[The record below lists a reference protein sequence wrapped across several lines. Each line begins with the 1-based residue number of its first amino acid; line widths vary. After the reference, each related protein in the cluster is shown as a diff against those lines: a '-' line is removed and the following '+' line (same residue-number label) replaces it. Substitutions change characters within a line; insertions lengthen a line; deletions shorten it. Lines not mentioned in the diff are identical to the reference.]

1 MKPSFCSGI
10 LPLLLT
16 AILFTGCHRPVRNP
30 LDHNGY
36 FSYARYV
43 DVSLCGDS
51 TAAVVTFSPYDGSAD
66 TVYVRIPVRDVVCM
80 SSGYAACLDA
90 LDCGSVISAVSGAA
104 YITDTLLRER
114 FCMTKSG
121 KACGRWIDNEAFSG
135 GSPGNSS
142 VGGGAGDPSLKPLY
156 DVGYG
161 PSLDLERLLVL
172 SPDLVAAYTVS
183 PSDIRYMDRLSEE
196 GIPVIC
202 LYDHYEN
209 HPLARAE
216 YLRLFGLLAGRK
228 ETADSLFNAVSR
240 RYLSLSEKVREIT
253 GAGEYQLGSDDNMDE
268 QEAFEA
274 TRKSCSR
281 KVLLNAPYG
290 DAWYIP
296 GEDNYFSQLIRDAG
310 GEVLGSRHGSRESSV
325 ITQEKAFLLAKE
337 ADYWL
342 NPGWCRTKS
351 DILSAVT
358 VSKFIGLDGIGI
370 YNNIRRTTPEGGND
384 FWESGAVRPDLILE
398 DLVMILHPDMAD
410 TLCVSSADRKQPM
423 DGRLYY
429 FIHVE

>member
-1 MKPSFCSGI
+1 MKPSIICGI
-10 LPLLLT
+10 LPLLFT

-30 LDHNGY
+30 SDHNGY

-51 TAAVVTFSPYDGSAD
+51 AAVVTFSPYDGSAD
-66 TVYVRIPVRDVVCM
+66 TVYVRIPVRNVVCM

-90 LDCGSVISAVSGAA
+90 LDCGSVISAVSGAG

-114 FCMTKSG
+114 FCMTRSG

-135 GSPGNSS
+135 GGPGNSS
-142 VGGGAGDPSLKPLY
+142 DDGDPRNPSMKPLY

-202 LYDHYEN
+202 LYDHYED

-216 YLRLFGLLAGRK
+216 YLRLFGLLAGRG
-228 ETADSLFNAVSR
+228 EAADSLFNAVSQ
-240 RYLSLSEKVREIT
+240 RYLSLSAKIRQII
-253 GAGEYQLGSDDNMDE
+253 GAGGGQLGEYGNMEE
-268 QEAFEA
+268 QEAFES
-274 TRKSCSR
+274 TLKSCSR

-296 GEDNYFSQLIRDAG
+296 GEDNYFSQLVRDAG
-310 GEVLGSRHGSRESSV
+310 GEVLGARSGSRESSV
-325 ITQEKAFLLAKE
+325 ITQEKAFLLAQE

-351 DILSAVT
+351 DILSSIP
-358 VSKFIGLDGIGI
+358 VSKFIDLDSIVI
-370 YNNIRRTTPEGGND
+370 YNNIRITTPEGGND

-398 DLVMILHPDMAD
+398 DLARILHPDIAD
-410 TLCVSSADRKQPM
+410 TLCVSSADRKQLPD
-423 DGRLYY
+423 DGLHY